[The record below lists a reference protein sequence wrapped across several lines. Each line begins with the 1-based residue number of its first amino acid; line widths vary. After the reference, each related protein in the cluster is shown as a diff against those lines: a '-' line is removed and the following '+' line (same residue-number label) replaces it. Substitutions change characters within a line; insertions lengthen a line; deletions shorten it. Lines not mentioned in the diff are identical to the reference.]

1 MTVQTT
7 LRQER
12 LANGLTVLIVPRPSV
27 QVVTVD
33 MWVATGSADEPPEI
47 NGVSHFLEHM
57 LFKGTERYGV
67 GQIDRA
73 IEAVG
78 GVINAGTSHDFTHYY
93 VALAAEEF
101 DTALHIIGEVIQH
114 STLDEEEL
122 NRERQVILEE
132 YYRKQDDP
140 QGVLWENLY
149 ERMFAR
155 GPYKAPVLGLPETL
169 EAIGRPQMLDYYERH
184 YAPANMA
191 LLIVGNVDPDA
202 ALRKVE
208 EQMGAFERPFRP
220 LLDRNALTT
229 DYARQVEYV
238 IEKDVNETYCALAF
252 PAPALR
258 DAREAYAIDVMQFV
272 LGGGHA
278 SLLYQEVKEKRQ
290 LATSIGAG
298 YPSSRFDDIFYIYA
312 TCQEDKR
319 REMEQAVLEQIERVA
334 QSASDAESLDRARRL
349 LINSHAFSLE
359 TTNGQSSSIGYYYTV
374 TGSTDFERRYA
385 EGIAAVTAEDVQ
397 EQARRWLRPEA
408 MNRVLV
414 RPKAAGGAPQA

>member
-1 MTVQTT
+1 
-7 LRQER
+7 
-12 LANGLTVLIVPRPSV
+12 
-27 QVVTVD
+27 
-33 MWVATGSADEPPEI
+33 
-47 NGVSHFLEHM
+47 
-57 LFKGTERYGV
+57 
-67 GQIDRA
+67 
-73 IEAVG
+73 
-78 GVINAGTSHDFTHYY
+78 

-229 DYARQVEYV
+229 DYARQVEHV

-319 REMEQAVLEQIERVA
+319 REME
-334 QSASDAESLDRARRL
+334 
-349 LINSHAFSLE
+349 
-359 TTNGQSSSIGYYYTV
+359 
-374 TGSTDFERRYA
+374 
-385 EGIAAVTAEDVQ
+385 AAVS
-397 EQARRWLRPEA
+397 RRWDRQNSRRRRREPREA
-408 MNRVLV
+408 V
-414 RPKAAGGAPQA
+414 RG